1 MGYYTFHTLHVKNV
15 RPEEE
20 EKLVEAMDNLDIIG
34 YALEGSIYRYDDD
47 EIGFGGEDEVK
58 WYSHDE
64 DMMKLSKLFPRMIFK
79 LHGEGEESGDI
90 WDSYYQ
96 NGVVE
101 TCQAE
106 VIVPKPTKIPWD

>member
-1 MGYYTFHTLHVKNV
+1 MGYYSYHNLNVKNV

-34 YALEGSIYRYDDD
+34 YAFEGSIYHYGDD
-47 EIGFGGEDEVK
+47 EIEFGSAGEVK

-64 DMMKLSKLFPRMIFK
+64 DMMKLSKLFPHMIFK
-79 LHGEGEESGDI
+79 LHGEGEEQGDI

-101 TCQAE
+101 ICQAE